1 MSTIPKVGPEVGPK
15 IGLISFAHMHAQSY
29 ATALH
34 TLGVG
39 VAGIYDDDAA
49 RGQEMAAQFGTRFFG
64 DLDAL
69 LAEELDGVIV
79 CSENAKH
86 RRHVEAAAGRVRVVM
101 CEKPISTT
109 VEDAE
114 AMMAACESAG
124 TRLQIAFPV
133 RFAPPVQRL
142 KDLLESGSLGRLISA
157 KCTNHGRMPGGWF
170 LKREQAGGGAVMDHT
185 VHVIDVLRWALQA
198 EVTEVYAEVGHGL
211 LHDTPIDDAG
221 MLSFRLSNGM
231 YGTLDTSW
239 SRPENYATWGD
250 VTIEVLG
257 ERGLVRVDAFK
268 QALTLTSA
276 PANKTEWVGW
286 GSNTDLELVQDF
298 LETVQTGREPT
309 ITGTDGLRALEVAL
323 AAYRSAEEKKP
334 VALGK

>member
-1 MSTIPKVGPEVGPK
+1 MSATPATGPK
-15 IGLISFAHMHAQSY
+15 IGLVSFAHMHALSY
-29 ATALH
+29 ANALN

-39 VAGIYDDDAA
+39 VAGIYDDDAG

-69 LAEELDGVIV
+69 LGEGLDGVIV
-79 CSENAKH
+79 CSENARH
-86 RRHVEAAAGRVRVVM
+86 RAHVEAAAGRVRVIL

-114 AMMAACESAG
+114 AMMAACERAG
-124 TRLQIAFPV
+124 TKLQIAFPV

-142 KDLLESGSLGRLISA
+142 KELLTSGSLGRLISA

-170 LKREQAGGGAVMDHT
+170 LEHEHAGGGAVIDHT

-198 EVTEVYAEVGHGL
+198 EVTEVYAEVGYGL
-211 LHDTPIDDAG
+211 LHDTPVDDAG

-239 SRPENYATWGD
+239 SRPDNYATWGD
-250 VTIEVLG
+250 VTIEILG

-276 PANKTEWVGW
+276 PARKTEWVGW
-286 GSNTDLELVQDF
+286 GSDADLGLVRDF

-323 AAYRSAEEKKP
+323 AAYRSAEAKQP

>member
-1 MSTIPKVGPEVGPK
+1 MTSEPKVGLV
-15 IGLISFAHMHAQSY
+15 SFAHMHAISY
-29 ATALH
+29 ANALR

-49 RGQEMAAQFGTRFFG
+49 RGQEMAARFGGHFFG

-69 LAEELDGVIV
+69 LAEGLDGVIV
-79 CSENAKH
+79 CSENAEH
-86 RRHVEAAAGRVRVVM
+86 RRHVEAAAGRVRAIL
-101 CEKPISTT
+101 CEKPIATT
-109 VEDAE
+109 LEDAQ
-114 AMMAACESAG
+114 AMIAACERAG
-124 TRLQIAFPV
+124 TKLQVAFPV
-133 RFAPPVQRL
+133 RFAPPVERL
-142 KDLLESGSLGRLISA
+142 KDLLASSSLGRLISA

-170 LKREQAGGGAVMDHT
+170 LDPEQAGGGAVIDHT
-185 VHVIDVLRWALQA
+185 VHVIDVLRWVLQT
-198 EVTEVYAEVGHGL
+198 EVREVYAEVGHGL
-211 LHDTPIDDAG
+211 LHDTEIDDAG
-221 MLSFRLSNGM
+221 MLSFTLANGM

-286 GSNTDLELVQDF
+286 GSDADLGLVRDF
-298 LETVQTGREPT
+298 LETVQTGRDPT
-309 ITGTDGLRALEVAL
+309 ITGTDGLKALEVAL
-323 AAYRSAEEKKP
+323 AAYRSAEEKQP
-334 VALGK
+334 VAISS

>member
-1 MSTIPKVGPEVGPK
+1 MSAQPK

-29 ATALH
+29 ASALN

-39 VAGIYDDDAA
+39 IAGIYDEDAE

-69 LAEELDGVIV
+69 LAEGLDGVIV
-79 CSENAKH
+79 CSENANH
-86 RRHVEAAAGRVRVVM
+86 RRHVEAAAGRVRAVL
-101 CEKPISTT
+101 CEKPIATT
-109 VEDAE
+109 VADAQ
-114 AMMAACESAG
+114 AMIAACEAAG
-124 TRLQIAFPV
+124 TALQIAFPV

-142 KDLLESGSLGRLISA
+142 KDLLASGALGRPISA

-170 LKREQAGGGAVMDHT
+170 LDLEQAGGGAVIDHT
-185 VHVIDVLRWALQA
+185 VHVIDVLRWALGA
-198 EVTEVYAEVGHGL
+198 EVTEVYAEVGYGL
-211 LHDTPIDDAG
+211 LHDTPIDDAA
-221 MLSFRLSNGM
+221 MLSFTLDNGM

-250 VTIEVLG
+250 VTLEILG

-276 PANKTEWVGW
+276 PAHKTEWVGW
-286 GSNTDLELVQDF
+286 GSDADRGLVQDF
-298 LETVQTGREPT
+298 LQTVQTGRAPS
-309 ITGTDGLRALEVAL
+309 ITGTDGLRALEAAL

-334 VALGK
+334 IALS